1 MPDVREVWQSR
12 AWGTLGAPVYDF
24 VLDHPEVARPAGQ
37 VLWGCDTRRMYAAMD
52 IVNQLPQGAALLDL
66 PVGGGVTLRRLEPGR
81 QIRYVAA
88 DISEDQLDAA
98 RRAAE
103 RAGLSGIEY
112 VRADVVDLPFAD
124 GEFDVVVSFAG
135 LHCMPDPSAAIASL
149 ARVLAPGGRLI
160 GSCVARGVNRR
171 FDLHIR
177 AMRAMGVFGPSGTVE
192 DLSRWFADAGLR
204 VVELACNGA
213 LAQFTV
219 VKD

>member
-88 DISEDQLDAA
+88 DISEDQLYAA

-149 ARVLAPGGRLI
+149 ARVLAPGGRLL

-177 AMRAMGVFGPSGTVE
+177 AMQTMGVFGPSGTVE

-204 VVELACNGA
+204 VAELASNGA

>member
-24 VLDHPEVARPAGQ
+24 VLDHPGVARPAGQ
-37 VLWGCDTRRMYAAMD
+37 VMWGCDTRRMYAAMD

-88 DISEDQLDAA
+88 DISEEQLDAA

-135 LHCMPDPSAAIASL
+135 LHCMPDPGAAIASL

-204 VVELACNGA
+204 VVELATNGA